1 MFSMDQFCPDNNC
14 KKAGIHDKAFLSA
27 SEACRN
33 GELECPVVFYLHGC
47 TGSVTTG
54 AGMSGMKETFFANIA
69 EKHDFVVVFPQTTA
83 ASDACWNVG
92 WRGEKGKELEG
103 SKTGHLTY
111 ENPQAKTFKKLA
123 DALLAN

>member
-1 MFSMDQFCPDNNC
+1 M
-14 KKAGIHDKAFLSA
+14 
-27 SEACRN
+27 
-33 GELECPVVFYLHGC
+33 V
-47 TGSVTTG
+47 
-54 AGMSGMKETFFANIA
+54 GMSGMKETFFAHIA

-111 ENPQAKTFKKLA
+111 ENPQAKTFKKLT